1 MKLIESFTI
10 AKTGMEQA
18 NEDGYYIDNSFVA
31 VIDGATSKK
40 VEIYKES
47 LAEDLQCKK

>member
-40 VEIYKES
+40 KWKYTRN
-47 LAEDLQCKK
+47 L